1 VKTIIS
7 LTITCLL
14 LIAFVSIAFGSYSST
29 ANPPTYN
36 IPPAVQYTV
45 PTILPS
51 AAPSNTPSIDNGTD
65 LEDVENIEDA
75 EEMLDDLEEAQ

>member
-7 LTITCLL
+7 LIITCLL
-14 LIAFVSIAFGSYSST
+14 LIAFVSSVASSDSGT
-29 ANPPTYN
+29 ASPPTYN
-36 IPPAVQYTV
+36 IPPAVQYIV
-45 PTILPS
+45 PTVLPS